1 MRNDTAGAWSVAVE
15 QAVAGC
21 LDRAGV
27 SEPPVSALDIARA
40 LGIQIVEDRRLATRG
55 RCTRIGSAP
64 LVVVAAEDRPER
76 REWTIAHEL
85 GEILFPEVAACVAQG
100 DVAEDRLREQVANL
114 FATRLLLPTLWF
126 RTAWRTSGGDLFA
139 LKQMFSTASHELIA
153 WRMLDAAPGMI
164 VSIFDQGRLTARRG
178 NCSAGRERLFP
189 IETEARQTLA
199 SRRGRCDL
207 AREGL
212 HVTVWPVDEPGW
224 QREILRLLALT
235 DD

>member
-1 MRNDTAGAWSVAVE
+1 MLSDAAGAWSVSVE
-15 QAVAGC
+15 EAVAGC
-21 LDRAGV
+21 LARAGV
-27 SEPPVSALDIARA
+27 SEPPVSASDVARA
-40 LGIQIVEDRRLATRG
+40 LGVAIVEDRRLATRG
-55 RCTRIGSAP
+55 RCTRIGATP

-85 GEILFPEVAACVAQG
+85 GEILFPEIAACVAGG

-126 RTAWRTSGGDLFA
+126 RSTWQTSGGDLWA
-139 LKQMFSTASHELIA
+139 LKQAFSTASHELIA

-178 NCSAGRERLFP
+178 NCGASRERLFP
-189 IETEARQTLA
+189 IETEARQQLA
-199 SRRGRCDL
+199 TRRSQCKLNRDGVC
-207 AREGL
+207 
-212 HVTVWPVDEPGW
+212 VTIWPVDEPGW
-224 QREILRLLALT
+224 QREILRLHANT